1 MELRQLQTFRAV
13 AEALSFSRAAE
24 QLHIAQPAISR
35 QVQALEE
42 ELGTRVFD
50 RNRQRVLLTDA
61 GRLLLARTEKIL
73 AEVEMA
79 TTAVRAV
86 ASGKGGELIVG
97 SDWRLSFGLLQD
109 TAAAFRRELPEAE
122 ISFRNLPLH
131 EQVAAL
137 HARRIHL
144 GFMPAEFISAGDHFE
159 TLTVLSSEIVV
170 VMPSTHK
177 FAGRRS
183 VRLAELER
191 ATWLLPESPNHS
203 YRSFLTQVCRLAGF
217 SPICGKVES
226 SMDGLLS
233 MVAADY
239 GVCLLPRIALPRQG
253 RSLRFLHTDCAPLEL
268 CATWLHGNPSL
279 LLQKYLAL
287 LRRHVGAEPPRKTRA
302 KPAPRA
308 RAKAPRP

>member
-13 AEALSFSRAAE
+13 AGALSFSRAAE

-35 QVQALEE
+35 QVQGLEA
-42 ELGTRVFD
+42 ELGTLLFD

-61 GRLLLARTEKIL
+61 GRLLLARSEKIL
-73 AEVEMA
+73 AEVEM
-79 TTAVRAV
+79 TTAAVHAV
-86 ASGKGGELIVG
+86 ASGRSGELIVG

-109 TAAAFRRELPEAE
+109 TAAAFRHALPEAE

-144 GFMPAEFISAGDHFE
+144 GFMPAEFISPGDHFE
-159 TLTVLSSEIVV
+159 TLTVLSSEIVAV
-170 VMPSTHK
+170 LPRTHRL
-177 FAGRRS
+177 AARRS
-183 VRLAELER
+183 VKLAELAR
-191 ATWLLPESPNHS
+191 DTWLLPESPNHG

-217 SPICGKVES
+217 TPICGKVES

-253 RSLRFLHTDCAPLEL
+253 RSLRILRTDCAPLKL
-268 CATWLHGNPSL
+268 CATWLQGNRSL
-279 LLQKYLAL
+279 LLQQYLAL
-287 LRRHVGAEPPRKTRA
+287 LRLHVGAEPRRKTRA
-302 KPAPRA
+302 KPSPRA